1 MLIMFVKINYK
12 FPMIRYL
19 HNSLNKGFFC
29 NSLTDYNFVLLNP
42 DDYIGYSI
50 GFVESSLYE
59 YDEFDI
65 IANFEEQNL
74 IFVWSLFDSEKN
86 YQGVNVNTGGNKVL
100 VPKQIFED
108 VNFMIGS
115 STKNVVKYF

>member
-1 MLIMFVKINYK
+1 MFIQINFK

-29 NSLTDYNFVLLNP
+29 HSLTDYNFVLLNP
-42 DDYIGYSI
+42 DDYIGHCI

-59 YDEFDI
+59 FDEFDI

-74 IFVWSLFDSEKN
+74 IFVWSLFESEKR
-86 YQGVNVNTGGNKVL
+86 YQGVNVYKSNKVL

-108 VNFMIGS
+108 VNFMFGTS
-115 STKNVVKYF
+115 NKNVVKYYQ